1 MSDYNITTGWYKY
14 RNGINGKLVNVYKI
28 TKQFVAVKIYQY
40 HDNKYDLTN
49 MNEEDL
55 SFHSLKTKVKVYPS
69 NIEFPYIHPKKGSPL
84 KFKLTH
90 KQREDYVKPV
100 VVNEEEEEQ
109 PPSPDDG
116 TAEYDI
122 DEQLAKE
129 KKETEVVKIF
139 AKKVK
144 EVINDSIMKDPEV
157 CKLIVKNHI
166 LEIIVNE
173 IFGKDKERVDSK
185 YYVEIT
191 DAIHKL

>member
-1 MSDYNITTGWYKY
+1 MPICRKCDKFMKSGYK
-14 RNGINGKLVNVYKI
+14 
-28 TKQFVAVKIYQY
+28 QVKTRKFGL
-40 HDNKYDLTN
+40 N
-49 MNEEDL
+49 
-55 SFHSLKTKVKVYPS
+55 LKMKWCAGGLPPPDTHYTEIS
-69 NIEFPYIHPKKGSPL
+69 YECKGGCP
-84 KFKLTH
+84 
-90 KQREDYVKPV
+90 EV
-100 VVNEEEEEQ
+100 EEEQ

-129 KKETEVVKIF
+129 KETEGVVKIF
-139 AKKVK
+139 ATEVK

-157 CKLIVKNHI
+157 CILIAKNHI

>member
-1 MSDYNITTGWYKY
+1 MKSGYK
-14 RNGINGKLVNVYKI
+14 
-28 TKQFVAVKIYQY
+28 QVKTPKFGL
-40 HDNKYDLTN
+40 N
-49 MNEEDL
+49 
-55 SFHSLKTKVKVYPS
+55 LKMKWCAGGLPPPDTHYTEIS
-69 NIEFPYIHPKKGSPL
+69 YECKGGCP
-84 KFKLTH
+84 
-90 KQREDYVKPV
+90 EV
-100 VVNEEEEEQ
+100 EEEQ

-129 KKETEVVKIF
+129 KETEGVVKIF
-139 AKKVK
+139 ATEVK

-157 CKLIVKNHI
+157 CKLIAKQHI

-191 DAIHKL
+191 SAIHKL

>member
-1 MSDYNITTGWYKY
+1 MPICRKCDKFMKSGYKQVKTPKFGLNLKMKWCAGGLPPPDTWYDEISY
-14 RNGINGKLVNVYKI
+14 
-28 TKQFVAVKIYQY
+28 
-40 HDNKYDLTN
+40 
-49 MNEEDL
+49 EC
-55 SFHSLKTKVKVYPS
+55 
-69 NIEFPYIHPKKGSPL
+69 KGGCP
-84 KFKLTH
+84 
-90 KQREDYVKPV
+90 EV
-100 VVNEEEEEQ
+100 EEEQ

-129 KKETEVVKIF
+129 KETEGVVKIF
-139 AKKVK
+139 ATEVK

-157 CKLIVKNHI
+157 CILIAKNHI

-191 DAIHKL
+191 SAIHKL

>member
-1 MSDYNITTGWYKY
+1 MKSGYKQVKTSKFGLNLKMKSYAGGITPPNTWYDEISY
-14 RNGINGKLVNVYKI
+14 
-28 TKQFVAVKIYQY
+28 
-40 HDNKYDLTN
+40 
-49 MNEEDL
+49 EC
-55 SFHSLKTKVKVYPS
+55 
-69 NIEFPYIHPKKGSPL
+69 KGGCP
-84 KFKLTH
+84 
-90 KQREDYVKPV
+90 EV
-100 VVNEEEEEQ
+100 EEEQ

-129 KKETEVVKIF
+129 KETEVVKIF
-139 AKKVK
+139 ATEVNIVECPKCDGGGSPFCDCEVK

-157 CKLIVKNHI
+157 CRLIVKNHI